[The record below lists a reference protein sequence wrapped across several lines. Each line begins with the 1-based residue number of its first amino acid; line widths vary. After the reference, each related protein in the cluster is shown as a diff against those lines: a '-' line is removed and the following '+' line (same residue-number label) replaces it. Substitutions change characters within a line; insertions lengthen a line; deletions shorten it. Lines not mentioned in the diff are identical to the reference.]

1 MPEDSTLPPL
11 VPAPWAIQ
19 PAADAP
25 VSVDPLANVEVP
37 ALTPVPEVVT
47 TVAIEPPTPAP
58 VVAPTPTPAPASKN
72 EVPIEPIPEAVA
84 PVVDETIQTVTV
96 TVPKAFKLRLDDHT
110 EYQFQAGVQQMDPTV
125 ASHWYSVANGVTI
138 YNGA

>member
-1 MPEDSTLPPL
+1 MSEDTTLPPL

-37 ALTPVPEVVT
+37 TPTPAPEVVT
-47 TVAIEPPTPAP
+47 PVDITPAP
-58 VVAPTPTPAPASKN
+58 VVAPVVAPAPKKAKN
-72 EVPIEPIPEAVA
+72 EVPVEPIPEAVE
-84 PVVDETIQTVTV
+84 PMVNETVQTVTV

-138 YNGA
+138 YTGA

>member
-1 MPEDSTLPPL
+1 MSEDTTLPPL

-25 VSVDPLANVEVP
+25 VLVDPLINVEVP

-47 TVAIEPPTPAP
+47 PVDITPAP
-58 VVAPTPTPAPASKN
+58 VVAPAPKK

>member
-1 MPEDSTLPPL
+1 MSEDTTLPPL

-37 ALTPVPEVVT
+37 APTSVPEVVT
-47 TVAIEPPTPAP
+47 PVAIEPPTPAP
-58 VVAPTPTPAPASKN
+58 KKAKK